1 MKWKIVKMNLSNE
14 TISVL
19 KNFATINQNLV
30 IKSGS
35 SISTMSAMKN
45 IVASAKVKETWPTDF
60 AIYDLNE
67 FLSALSLFEKPSL
80 DFNND
85 FVVMTE
91 DGSTDKTLKYWY
103 SDPSVVTTPTKEI
116 TMPECEVNFSFEDN
130 LLSNV
135 QKAAAI
141 IGVPDMVLEGMD
153 GGIALLKVT
162 DKKNATANDYAVEV
176 GINNEDEKTLPYKF
190 WFKVENLKL
199 LAGTYDVAI
208 SSKNISHFVN
218 ANVDIRYWIALEP
231 ESKYGA

>member
-1 MKWKIVKMNLSNE
+1 MNLSNE
-14 TISVL
+14 TVSVL

-30 IKSGS
+30 IKPGS

-45 IVASAKVKETWPTDF
+45 IVASAEVKEDFPTEF

-67 FLSALSLFEKPSL
+67 FLAGLSLFEKPDL
-80 DFNND
+80 DFNDD

-91 DGSTDKTLKYWY
+91 NNTALKYWY

-116 TMPECEVNFSFEDN
+116 TMPECEISFSLVNN
-130 LLSNV
+130 MLSNV
-135 QKAAAI
+135 QKAAAV

-153 GGIALLKVT
+153 SGVALLKVT
-162 DKKNATANDYAVEV
+162 DKKNTTANDYAVKV
-176 GINNEDEKTLPYKF
+176 DVNNEDGKNFPYKF

-199 LAGTYDVAI
+199 LSGTYDVSI

-218 ANVDIRYWIALEP
+218 ANVDIQYWIALEP
-231 ESKYGA
+231 ESKYDA

>member
-1 MKWKIVKMNLSNE
+1 MNLSNE
-14 TISVL
+14 TVSVL

-30 IKSGS
+30 IKTGS

-45 IVASAKVKETWPTDF
+45 IVASAEVKEVFPTEF

-67 FLSALSLFEKPSL
+67 FLASISLFEKPSL
-80 DFNND
+80 DFKDD

-91 DGSTDKTLKYWY
+91 NGTALKYWY
-103 SDPSVVTTPTKEI
+103 SDPSVVTTVTKEI
-116 TMPECEVNFSFEDN
+116 TMPECDVNISFENN

-135 QKAAAI
+135 QKASAV

-153 GGIALLKVT
+153 SGIALLKVT
-162 DKKNATANDYAVEV
+162 DKKNATANEYAVKV
-176 GINNEDEKTLPYKF
+176 DVSNEDGKNLPYKF

-199 LAGTYDVAI
+199 LSGTYDVAV

-218 ANVDIRYWIALEP
+218 ANVDIQYWIALEP
-231 ESKYGA
+231 ESKYDA